1 MDVTWDE
8 NHIKQLKNLTLEKRE
23 QYAMDLF
30 GAEME
35 RLDFHMYKRPLWYKL
50 IRD

>member
-8 NHIKQLKNLTLEKRE
+8 NYIKQLKNLTLEKRE

-30 GAEME
+30 
-35 RLDFHMYKRPLWYKL
+35 
-50 IRD
+50 